1 MPPLRLLS
9 LSLAAGLAGCDSLS
23 SSATGQWS
31 GSCSLAA
38 ASSYDEPVEV
48 WFDLDV
54 FEEDDGRILG
64 DGVFTYGHD
73 DFEGK
78 VRGHRDEAE
87 LELELEG
94 SSEGHSTRLEI
105 EGELVGNRVK
115 GECSFYGVEGELVMS
130 R

>member
-1 MPPLRLLS
+1 MPPLNVILFS
-9 LSLAAGLAGCDSLS
+9 LIGCDTLNE
-23 SSATGQWS
+23 SAAGQWS
-31 GSCSLAA
+31 GSCSLEAQ
-38 ASSYDEPVEV
+38 SSYDEPIEV

-54 FEEDDGRILG
+54 LEEDEGRILG

-73 DFEGK
+73 DYAGK
-78 VRGHRDEAE
+78 VRGHRDESE

-105 EGELVGNRVK
+105 EGDLVGNRVN
-115 GECSFYGVEGELVMS
+115 GWCSFYGVSGSLVMS